1 MPLQRFEAATLEE
14 ALEQARREAGPE
26 ATAVEANRVRR
37 GGVGGFFAKQYV
49 EVVVEVAEA
58 TAPTIAPAPGLA
70 GMLEAADAEEA
81 VTFTAPA
88 PVATPTLSTEQA
100 GFQDLVLRLAKE
112 QAPSIPST
120 TATTVLGAEARATAR
135 VPAPGSAVRAPVP
148 VSASPVPALSDFGRL
163 GLPAAFTVDLATESP
178 DQAVLRALQALP
190 RATPLPT
197 APGSVVAVVGE
208 RDGALAL
215 ARSLADE
222 LGLDP
227 DDVALAAED
236 DHGDDLALGRLLPSV
251 HAVSEARWHA
261 RYHSRPSV
269 VAVAVPVGRTT
280 SSWARRALEALDPTV
295 TWAHTAAIRK
305 AEDVLEWSERLGG
318 VDAVAVDGIDETAS
332 PAAILGTGI
341 PVARIDGRRAT
352 PALWAA
358 ILTERL
364 AA

>member
-1 MPLQRFEAATLEE
+1 MPLRRFEAATLEE

-49 EVVVEVAEA
+49 EVVVEVAD
-58 TAPTIAPAPGLA
+58 APAPAPAPPAGLVATTGLA
-70 GMLEAADAEEA
+70 GMLDAADAEEA

-88 PVATPTLSTEQA
+88 PVPTPTLSTEQA

-112 QAPSIPST
+112 QAPATGFTPVP
-120 TATTVLGAEARATAR
+120 AMPPARTTVP
-135 VPAPGSAVRAPVP
+135 VPAAVPVP
-148 VSASPVPALSDFGRL
+148 VAASPVPALSDLGRL
-163 GLPAAFTVDLATESP
+163 GLPAGFTVDLATESP

-190 RATPLPT
+190 RAAALPT
-197 APGSVVAVVGE
+197 APGSVVAVVGD

-215 ARSLADE
+215 ARTLADE

-236 DHGDDLALGRLLPSV
+236 DAGDDLALGRLLPSV

-261 RYHSRPSV
+261 RYDSRPTV

-295 TWAHTAAIRK
+295 TWAHTAATRK

-318 VDAVAVDGIDETAS
+318 VDAVAVDGIDDTAS

>member
-49 EVVVEVAEA
+49 EVVVEVAETA
-58 TAPTIAPAPGLA
+58 TAAPAPAPVAGLA
-70 GMLEAADAEEA
+70 GMLDAADAEEA

-88 PVATPTLSTEQA
+88 PMAEPTPTLSTEQA
-100 GFQDLVLRLAKE
+100 SFQDLVLRLANE
-112 QAPSIPST
+112 QAPTSP
-120 TATTVLGAEARATAR
+120 VLGARTAPGGAR
-135 VPAPGSAVRAPVP
+135 PAPGSALAVPGSFAPTRAD
-148 VSASPVPALSDFGRL
+148 LGRL
-163 GLPAAFTVDLATESP
+163 GLPSAFTVDLATESP
-178 DQAVLRALQALP
+178 DQAVLRALQSLP
-190 RATPLPT
+190 RAAALPT
-197 APGSVVAVVGE
+197 APGSVVAVVGD

-236 DHGDDLALGRLLPSV
+236 DDGDDLALGRLLPSV

-261 RYHSRPSV
+261 RYESRPSV
-269 VAVAVPVGRTT
+269 VAVAVPVGRST
-280 SSWARRALEALDPTV
+280 STWARRALEALDPTV
-295 TWAHTAAIRK
+295 TWAHTAATRK

-318 VDAVAVDGIDETAS
+318 VDAVAVDGIDDTAS